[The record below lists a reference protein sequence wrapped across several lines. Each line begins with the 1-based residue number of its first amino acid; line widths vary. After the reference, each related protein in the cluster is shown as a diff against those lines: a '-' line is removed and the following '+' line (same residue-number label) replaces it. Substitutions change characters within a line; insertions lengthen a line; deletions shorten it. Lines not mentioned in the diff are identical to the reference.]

1 MKKSLYIIMM
11 LWGIIF
17 GAIGQA
23 KKPTLMVV
31 PSDSWCQRNHYMTSF
46 TDETGT
52 VVQVPDYQ
60 KAVSFNDNLRL
71 VISEMARIMAER
83 GFPLKDLEQN
93 LKSLKQ
99 ENAERSLLQSKT
111 SGSFIQESPTDK
123 LKRTARADII
133 LDLDFDIKKHGPQR
147 YITFNLRA
155 NDAYSNKIITSIS
168 GEGKPSSSIT
178 TGILL
183 EEAVLNYMD
192 AFNAS
197 LMGYFDDMSK
207 NGREIKLNILLWE
220 GAPFDLEEE
229 FDYSGETLM
238 LSDVIDFWMDDNCVK
253 GRYSRINGS
262 VSEIRYEQVR
272 IPLYQTLAGKERA
285 IDARRFISGLN
296 NTLKKEPFSITSK
309 IYERGLGE
317 VWLIIGEQ

>member
-1 MKKSLYIIMM
+1 MKKTLYIIMM
-11 LWGIIF
+11 VLGLMSD
-17 GAIGQA
+17 AIGQA

-46 TDETGT
+46 SDETGT
-52 VVQVPDYQ
+52 VIQVPDYQ
-60 KAVSFNDNLRL
+60 KAVSYNDHLRL

-99 ENAERSLLQSKT
+99 EDAERSLLQSKT

-123 LKRTARADII
+123 LKRTAKADII

-155 NDAYSNKIITSIS
+155 NDAYSNKIITSVS
-168 GEGKPSSSIT
+168 GEGKPSFSIT

-197 LMGYFDDMSK
+197 LMGYFDDMAK

-229 FDYSGETLM
+229 FDYLGETLM
-238 LSDVIDFWMDDNCVK
+238 LSDIIDFWMDDNCVK

-262 VSEIRYEQVR
+262 DSEIRYEQVR

-296 NTLKKEPFSITSK
+296 NILKKEPFNITSK